1 MLKMKRLEFNFI
13 RFLTVSSL
21 VPLFL
26 VLGMPSPAWSQKA
39 GTSMWCVSVVVE
51 TPRGEVTAPDCE
63 DFSAV
68 VIEGETFSVRHGL
81 IFESVT
87 GAGTEPDAEV
97 AVVTG
102 FTIRPEVQPEVSL
115 TETARTNTGDWS
127 GSGPQQDSN
136 AWPDT
141 ITVGDFEHG
150 YFTLGDGFTCS
161 VADCILHDGVIEI
174 TYTADAAG
182 PVTVQNGIQGA
193 VTASG
198 FATTVNRRQVA
209 TINIV
214 RPQILA
220 DLRLNSGVAGGT
232 LELTAV
238 LPLDS
243 TTTITLVTA
252 TGQTCLEEGTCQLD
266 TSFSGTVNVLISPGD
281 FPESAIDCAGDV
293 DCVLQAEG
301 NLPITLSVTTST
313 FTSGEAS
320 IAVPGV
326 QYDLVELS
334 AGDGAFRI
342 DVTVDGSTSVMRV
355 NVGADQTPPTVPAG
369 FALSCAPT
377 AYSALCSWPA
387 GIDDPAPG
395 SGLADFE
402 VILYQAAADDATP
415 TSCAAPASGDEI
427 ASETVPATAGAA
439 SVDFVSEDIVPS
451 RMYFACLTVQ
461 DGANNEAAGSP
472 FSSNFMTLGYQRGDD
487 EDGNGVPDD
496 LDVFGNYAD
505 LNAAVAA
512 LGEDA
517 DGFDGPDSIAFAY
530 GLPSQVPD
538 FGALEQLTCN
548 PDYARNE
555 ATANLETS
563 CAGAEVLNGRTGWII
578 HVDNGEIYP
587 PTTQPT
593 PSETSNVASEL
604 AAIPRAPGRYLI
616 SHLNADRTTA
626 SLAVLTVLPQL
637 GISYPVDEEGLAL
650 APPDEN
656 PAQPAD
662 PTEFQVGALFGEG
675 AIAGAVT
682 LSIAIVHSPA
692 DEPEPMS
699 IPPMSTTLTVAI
711 PTLASTTAALIRHTG
726 IRIEVAN
733 TVMFSGYGIENVNA
747 QVASFTLA
755 DDQIMDLDFIRVMLM
770 DIVYASARSNIVC
783 STPQEGNTE
792 LADAPDAVM
801 PGPLSCTIPIGG
813 SIFEPGAEGEVDLG
827 GSGGGGGMLGWLSL
841 VALAALTMLSGLIRR
856 RGIAVAAAL
865 LLAAGLSPAAFAQPS
880 TLSDP
885 SHWRLG
891 VDIGLGLI
899 EPESP
904 NDEDNVFEVDDD
916 SDFGWRISLEHDSLF
931 HKDVGLEIFWADLGE
946 AEVGD
951 RDEPELSA
959 DVEANIFGIGVVW
972 HLRDMDFAAD
982 WSPYGSLG
990 YRYVDGDLSG
1000 NFADNFN
1007 VEHENGVYWNIGVE
1021 GSVYRDWN
1029 LLGRVF
1035 YEAYDEDLGFW
1046 GVGLVWHLGES
1057 SAPPRKKDKAKAKKD
1072 RKAKK
1077 RSASRQK
1084 AKSSAS
1090 ARRDSSRRAPPR
1102 RDMAAA
1108 GECQVP
1114 KGMTPKGWYVQV
1126 ITYASADRA
1135 RSMQAQLTRDGYT
1148 AGVADRGGLY
1158 VVRAV
1163 TDTCAKAQR
1172 IKRQLRRKLGVEP
1185 FVRPYESHVY

>member
-26 VLGMPSPAWSQKA
+26 VLGMPSPAWSQTP
-39 GTSMWCVSVVVE
+39 GTGNWCIGVVVE
-51 TPRGEVTAPDCE
+51 TPRGEVTAPNCE

-68 VIEGETFSVRHGL
+68 VIEGETFRVTHGF
-81 IFESVT
+81 IFESVGSP
-87 GAGTEPDAEV
+87 GAGPNAEV
-97 AVVTG
+97 AAVTG
-102 FTIRPEVQPEVSL
+102 FTVQPGVQPSASL
-115 TETARTNTGDWS
+115 TETARANTGDWM
-127 GSGPQQDSN
+127 GSAPALVEDDWPPQILAENVIHIYATFGS
-136 AWPDT
+136 
-141 ITVGDFEHG
+141 
-150 YFTLGDGFTCS
+150 GFTCS
-161 VADCILHDGVIEI
+161 VGDCILGNGVIEV
-174 TYTADAAG
+174 TYTADATG
-182 PVTVQNGIQGA
+182 PVIVQNLGSMNSDGFTT
-193 VTASG
+193 TA
-198 FATTVNRRQVA
+198 NRRQVA

-243 TTTITLVTA
+243 TTAITLVTA

-266 TSFSGTVNVLISPGD
+266 TSFSGTVNVLIEN
-281 FPESAIDCAGDV
+281 FPASAIDCAGDV
-293 DCVLQAEG
+293 DCVRQAEG
-301 NLPITLSVTTST
+301 DLPITLSVTTST

-461 DGANNEAAGSP
+461 DGANNMAAGSP
-472 FSSNFMTLGYQRGDD
+472 FSSNFMTLAYQRGDD
-487 EDGNGVPDD
+487 EDGDGVSDD
-496 LDVFGNYAD
+496 LEVFGPYAN
-505 LNAAVAA
+505 LAAAVAD
-512 LGEDA
+512 LGENA

-538 FGALEQLTCN
+538 FGALEPLTCN

-563 CAGAEVLNGRTGWII
+563 CAGANVLNGRTGWII
-578 HVDNGEIYP
+578 HVANGDLYL
-587 PTTQPT
+587 PTTAP
-593 PSETSNVASEL
+593 AL
-604 AAIPRAPGRYLI
+604 AEIPRAPGRYLI
-616 SHLNADRTTA
+616 SRVDGDTA
-626 SLAVLTVLPQL
+626 NLAVLTVLPQL
-637 GISYPVDEEGLAL
+637 GISYLVDEDGLAL

-682 LSIAIVHSPA
+682 LSIAIVHSPD

-770 DIVYASARSNIVC
+770 DIVYASSETNIVC

-792 LADAPDAVM
+792 LADAPAEVM
-801 PGPLSCTIPIGG
+801 PGPLSCTVSIGG
-813 SIFEPGAEGEVDLG
+813 SDFDPDG
-827 GSGGGGGMLGWLSL
+827 GNDIVELADSGGGGGMLGWLSL
-841 VALAALTMLSGLIRR
+841 VALAALTMLSGLVRR

-899 EPESP
+899 EPHASI
-904 NDEDNVFEVDDD
+904 NEDNVFAVDDD

-946 AEVGD
+946 AEVSD
-951 RDEPELSA
+951 RENEEFSA
-959 DVEANIFGIGVVW
+959 DVEANIFGIGAVW
-972 HLRDMDFAAD
+972 HLRDMDFVAD

-1000 NFADNFN
+1000 NFVGLD

-1057 SAPPRKKDKAKAKKD
+1057 SAPPRKKDKAKATKD

-1102 RDMAAA
+1102 RDVAAA